1 MKFFYTS
8 LLFITFSFSAIS
20 QTLEYPK
27 YNCETAAAPDDLRS
41 WCHDDLD
48 DYYNE
53 CECRHSKAVEA
64 YEAKRK
70 EIEDRIDALY
80 SESSSLRDRQ
90 RAHESTGREY
100 ELKLTKEG
108 NDNFDSDQANSI
120 AAFEQAISVA
130 NQRLEVEEKI
140 LALRSQLSSSEITE
154 SRDIT
159 FIKKD
164 LEGLKSKIEF
174 VREMEPRRTLVLTSG
189 NSFGSG
195 DDDDEEEEDSNS
207 SSSSSSSGDSSGS
220 ESDSYSEGTSET
232 GNESETNDDD
242 YKESSTSSRYTSGKS
257 PETEK
262 WEKMQRY
269 QARKQSQN
277 NQNQQLAYSSAA
289 ATGTLMY
296 LLGGFVYSKYG
307 FTNPN
312 SLYEGS
318 NFFFNMDLGF
328 GLTIHPMYFASEY
341 ETYDYDYI
349 ETTKGSTKI
358 LFDFNVDMQFGYETN
373 YLGGYGFV
381 GASPGISPIF
391 DATQLN
397 YHAGGRVYGGLK
409 NLKLFAEYTT
419 GGRNYT
425 ASDLLDS
432 QEYGSGESNYN
443 YNSAKA
449 GLKISWYG
457 SRTAPARNHIYLGVI
472 EEKITNIEEGQSI
485 QRIPQE
491 QEAYAF
497 PDFSTYF
504 GYMFEWRHD
513 HHGVLYARVFPK
525 YPHTGL
531 RGGKFHSDFSN
542 EGTVFIQVG
551 FLRSMAAFF

>member
-1 MKFFYTS
+1 MKFFYTT
-8 LLFITFSFSAIS
+8 LLIFTFSFSAIS

-27 YNCETAAAPDDLRS
+27 YNCQTAAVPDDLRS

-53 CECRHSKAVEA
+53 CECRYSKALEA

-70 EIEDRIDALY
+70 EIKDRIDALN
-80 SESSSLRDRQ
+80 SESSNLRDRQ

-100 ELKLTKEG
+100 ELKLTEED
-108 NDNFDSDQANSI
+108 NDNFDSDQTNSI

-130 NQRLEVEEKI
+130 KRRLEVEEKI
-140 LALRSQLSSSEITE
+140 LSLRSQLSSTEITE
-154 SRDIT
+154 SRAISY
-159 FIKKD
+159 IEGELKD
-164 LEGLKSKIEF
+164 LESKIEF

-189 NSFGSG
+189 QSFGSS
-195 DDDDEEEEDSNS
+195 DDDEEEST
-207 SSSSSSSGDSSGS
+207 SSSSSSGDSSGS
-220 ESDSYSEGTSET
+220 GSDSYSEGSSET
-232 GNESETNDDD
+232 GNRSETNDDE
-242 YKESSTSSRYTSGKS
+242 YEESSTSSRYTARNNR
-257 PETEK
+257 ETEK
-262 WEKMQRY
+262 WEQMQRF

-277 NQNQQLAYSSAA
+277 DQNQQLAYSSAA
-289 ATGTLMY
+289 TTGTLMY
-296 LLGGFVYSKYG
+296 LLGGFVYSNYG

-318 NFFFNMDLGF
+318 NFFFDMDLGF

-341 ETYDYDYI
+341 ETYDDFI

-373 YLGGYGFV
+373 HFGGYGFV

-397 YHAGGRVYGGLK
+397 YHAGGRIYGGLK

-472 EEKITNIEEGQSI
+472 EEKFTDIEEGQSI

-497 PDFSTYF
+497 PKFPTYF

-531 RGGKFHSDFSN
+531 RGGKLHSEFSN